1 MGKLPLLFKI
11 RIQSLRTFGP
21 AMLLGLLV
29 LAGGCAGSKR
39 EDALE
44 RANGPV
50 LHLSSQYVPHTLLY
64 GVKAAACCGA
74 IVIVLRVRALCVRC
88 ACVCIDP
95 FLGHYPGPPCTERRV
110 PCRLKVCDPA
120 DPAQSWALRAGW
132 GDPASFFFLFFFF
145 FSFLRRLLFS

>member
-1 MGKLPLLFKI
+1 MKGSAQVIARQADSKEAGLGSRAVVVAEVDIDGKVAAPFQNSNPI
-11 RIQSLRTFGP
+11 SPHFWSSHAAR

-29 LAGGCAGSKR
+29 LAGGCAGSKG

-95 FLGHYPGPPCTERRV
+95 FLGHYPGPPARNAAC
-110 PCRLKVCDPA
+110 PA
-120 DPAQSWALRAGW
+120 D
-132 GDPASFFFLFFFF
+132 
-145 FSFLRRLLFS
+145 